1 MAQRFVYVCVFVC
14 ERQRGAVGHEVPMKN
29 YIKFGYLSGS
39 MPVALILKV
48 SHVRFILPL
57 SHKVKVI
64 LQTALECAIRKSNM
78 LIRENVAH
86 FKVSHSSGFAL
97 FHLTMEE

>member
-29 YIKFGYLSGS
+29 YIKFGYLSNS

-57 SHKVKVI
+57 SHKVI

-78 LIRENVAH
+78 LIRENVPAH
-86 FKVSHSSGFAL
+86 FKVSHSSGFVL
-97 FHLTMEE
+97 CHLTMEE